1 MGSTGS
7 TSGGRH
13 LTEPKKHTLKAAW
26 SLTKP
31 YWTSEEKW
39 SAWALLLAIITLNLG
54 TVYITVLINEWN
66 NAFYDA
72 LQQLNFQ
79 KFFQQM
85 GVFTV
90 LATIYIIIAVYSLY
104 LTQMLQI
111 RWRRWL
117 TRRFVGSWL
126 SNRTYYRMQFAQK
139 TDNPD
144 QRISEDLNQFTSY
157 ILRLSLGLLT
167 SVVTLV
173 SFVIILWGLSGPAAI
188 PLGSWGVLHIPG
200 YLVWAA
206 LIYAGIGTW
215 LTVKIGRPLVGLN
228 FAQQRFEADFRF
240 SLMRVRENAES
251 VAFYEGESAELGIF
265 NKRFKHVFANF
276 WEIMKRQ
283 KQLTWFTAGYSQ
295 VAMIFPVVAAAPRFF
310 AKQILLGGLMQIVNA
325 FSSVQTSLSFIITSY
340 TDIATWQAITNRLSG
355 FQEDLS
361 WSAASLAR
369 RNRSPGGVPPRFA
382 VAPQVR
388 GRQGGD
394 SQHELPNQIKI
405 THHKPGLTV
414 NDLDINLP
422 DGTPLLRG
430 IKTSVNPGEALLVT
444 GPSGTGKSTLLR
456 AIAGLWPFGQGEIG
470 LGPSP
475 MLFLPQRPYLPLGT
489 LAEVIHYPRTL
500 ESMES
505 NTVIL
510 DALNRAGLQKLT
522 TDIDIVDDWSK
533 RLSLGEQQRL
543 AFARLLLIR
552 PALIFLD
559 EATSALDEKS
569 EAALYRML
577 RESPWRPAI
586 VSVGHRTT
594 LIQFHDRILDL
605 TKHTPTAS
613 GMDTVELTSFPSTI
627 SQTGPTLFTANGDR
641 EWTEERK
648 ILRKDAKTQRDD

>member
-1 MGSTGS
+1 MGSIGS
-7 TSGGRH
+7 TLYIPH
-13 LTEPKKHTLKAAW
+13 LPGKKRNTFKSAW

-31 YWTSEEKW
+31 YWASEEKW
-39 SAWALLLAIITLNLG
+39 SAWALLLGIIALNLG

-66 NAFYDA
+66 NAYYNA
-72 LQQLNFQ
+72 LQELNVQ
-79 KFFQQM
+79 KFFQQL
-85 GVFTV
+85 GIFCV
-90 LATIYIIIAVYSLY
+90 LAAIYIIIAVYSLY
-104 LTQMLQI
+104 FTQMLQI

-117 TRRFVGSWL
+117 TRRFLGYWL

-144 QRISEDLNQFTSY
+144 QRISEDLDQFTSY
-157 ILRLSLGLLT
+157 VLRLSLGLLT

-173 SFVIILWGLSGPAAI
+173 SFIVILWGLSGPATI
-188 PLGSWGVLHIPG
+188 PLGKLGVLHIPG

-283 KQLTWFTAGYSQ
+283 KRLTWFTAGYSQ
-295 VAMIFPVVAAAPRFF
+295 IAIIFPVVAAAPRFF
-310 AKQILLGGLMQIVNA
+310 AKEIMLGGLMQVVNA

-355 FQEDLS
+355 FQEEL

-369 RNRSPGGVPPRFA
+369 PTEVATHGALPRL
-382 VAPQVR
+382 R
-388 GRQGGD
+388 GRRGSHPVERREAD
-394 SQHELPNQIKI
+394 SVSTSSSLSNQSQRNEIKF
-405 THHKPGLTV
+405 KYGNLGLTV
-414 NDLDINLP
+414 DDLDINLP

-430 IKTSVNPGEALLVT
+430 IKTAVNPGEALLVS
-444 GPSGTGKSTLLR
+444 GPSGTGKSTMLR
-456 AIAGLWPFGQGEIG
+456 AIAGLWPFGQGEVG
-470 LGPSP
+470 LGPTP
-475 MLFLPQRPYLPLGT
+475 MLFLPQRPYLPLGS

-500 ESMES
+500 ESIES
-505 NTVIL
+505 TALIL
-510 DALNRAGLQKLT
+510 DVLNRAGLQKLAP
-522 TDIDIVDDWSK
+522 DIDIVDDWSK

-552 PALIFLD
+552 PSLVFLD

-569 EAALYRML
+569 EATLYRIL
-577 RESPWRPAI
+577 RNAPWRPAI
-586 VSVGHRTT
+586 ISVGHRST

-605 TKHTPTAS
+605 AAHSPTSS
-613 GMDTVELTSFPSTI
+613 GDETSELGQGVMEIWSA
-627 SQTGPTLFTANGDR
+627 GVVKARGAA
-641 EWTEERK
+641 RK
-648 ILRKDAKTQRDD
+648 L